1 MSKKKKFKRVIRN
14 ALKGTSIVDMFSKED
29 MSIPVKTVTYHFNS
43 YKALIYFYMQF
54 IIKDYIWE
62 RYPRYIKC
70 IFESRRIKDVWYF
83 NLGDYVIRSRPST
96 DGEKP
101 LVKGVFKQ
109 LQLKGNLIRKEILN
123 GLIQKPSCQPSFQ
136 SFAENNIK
144 HGTGITKSKEL
155 VQSKD
160 GCKMPSK
167 SFQESRR
174 GSIKYCG
181 RNAEGDKITTD
192 SCKCSLRKVPGTG
205 KQVKRL
211 RKVKGG
217 IITHED
223 RNIFN

>member
-70 IFESRRIKDVWYF
+70 IFESRKIKDVWYF

-96 DGEKP
+96 DGEKL

-155 VQSKD
+155 VQSKR
-160 GCKMPSK
+160 GCRVPSK
-167 SFQESRR
+167 VSREGNQGGKR

-181 RNAEGDKITTD
+181 RNAEGNRIATG

-205 KQVKRL
+205 KPVKKL

-217 IITHED
+217 IT
-223 RNIFN
+223 